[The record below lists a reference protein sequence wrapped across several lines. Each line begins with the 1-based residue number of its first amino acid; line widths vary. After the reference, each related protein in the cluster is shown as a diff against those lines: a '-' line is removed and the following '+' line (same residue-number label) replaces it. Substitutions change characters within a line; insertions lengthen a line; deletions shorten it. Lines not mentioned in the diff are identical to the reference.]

1 MAAPK
6 RTPFQIKRDRAV
18 IAHLYSRGRR
28 QDEIARIL
36 SEDPERNYTLTRT
49 SITRDIRII
58 QEEWVRT
65 SVQSIDKVKARALAT
80 LDEMEREAW
89 ERSKK
94 SKIKKKAQTR
104 TTAAGADGK
113 AGPSSQ
119 AAERWEED
127 QNGDP
132 RWMDILLKIVDRRC
146 KILGIDAP
154 VEVKWRDIT
163 DRVPW
168 KELTNEQ
175 LKRITN
181 REPLESVIPGFSTN

>member
-1 MAAPK
+1 
-6 RTPFQIKRDRAV
+6 
-18 IAHLYSRGRR
+18 
-28 QDEIARIL
+28 
-36 SEDPERNYTLTRT
+36 
-49 SITRDIRII
+49 
-58 QEEWVRT
+58 
-65 SVQSIDKVKARALAT
+65 VQSIDKVKARALAT
-80 LDEMEREAW
+80 LDEMEREAWEAW